1 VISPSQRFLPDNTEH
16 PQQTNIHAPGRIRT
30 RNPSKRSAADPRLR
44 QLGRWDRLDRPIK
57 HTKFKG
63 THCYYRYEACGL
75 ADSSMGNSTS
85 QAVHKRA
92 EGRQS
97 WNNSFPR
104 DPRAVR
110 SVKSPQNKV
119 LPERIP
125 GQRLRVTDNGA
136 ILQNGGTL
144 SGRRQ
149 IISLGERFGKHDQV
163 CTGFVMPTC
172 YYTAYSRGD
181 KYVLPPMQSKRV
193 G

>member
-1 VISPSQRFLPDNTEH
+1 
-16 PQQTNIHAPGRIRT
+16 
-30 RNPSKRSAADPRLR
+30 
-44 QLGRWDRLDRPIK
+44 
-57 HTKFKG
+57 
-63 THCYYRYEACGL
+63 
-75 ADSSMGNSTS
+75 MGNSTS

-104 DPRAVR
+104 DPRAIR
-110 SVKSPQNKV
+110 SVKTPQNKV

-149 IISLGERFGKHDQV
+149 IMSLGESFNKHDQV
-163 CTGFVMPTC
+163 CIGFELWLLLYC
-172 YYTAYSRGD
+172 
-181 KYVLPPMQSKRV
+181 L
-193 G
+193 

>member
-1 VISPSQRFLPDNTEH
+1 ML
-16 PQQTNIHAPGRIRT
+16 IHYNVSLFYIRH
-30 RNPSKRSAADPRLR
+30 
-44 QLGRWDRLDRPIK
+44 K
-57 HTKFKG
+57 HSNLKGKF
-63 THCYYRYEACGL
+63 CYHRYEACGL

-92 EGRQS
+92 DGRQS

-104 DPRAVR
+104 DPRAIR
-110 SVKSPQNKV
+110 SVKTPQNKV

-149 IISLGERFGKHDQV
+149 IMSLGESFNKHDQV
-163 CTGFVMPTC
+163 CTDFELWLLLYC
-172 YYTAYSRGD
+172 
-181 KYVLPPMQSKRV
+181 L
-193 G
+193 

>member
-1 VISPSQRFLPDNTEH
+1 VLSSWTIKPIIQD
-16 PQQTNIHAPGRIRT
+16 T
-30 RNPSKRSAADPRLR
+30 RNYEPK
-44 QLGRWDRLDRPIK
+44 
-57 HTKFKG
+57 
-63 THCYYRYEACGL
+63 THCYHRYEACCL

-85 QAVHKRA
+85 HAVQKRA

-104 DPRAVR
+104 DSHAIR
-110 SVKSPQNKV
+110 SVKAPQNKV

-149 IISLGERFGKHDQV
+149 GLSLGESFSTHDQV
-163 CTGFVMPTC
+163 CDGFELSGC
-172 YYTAYSRGD
+172 YFY
-181 KYVLPPMQSKRV
+181 K
-193 G
+193 

>member
-1 VISPSQRFLPDNTEH
+1 
-16 PQQTNIHAPGRIRT
+16 
-30 RNPSKRSAADPRLR
+30 
-44 QLGRWDRLDRPIK
+44 
-57 HTKFKG
+57 
-63 THCYYRYEACGL
+63 
-75 ADSSMGNSTS
+75 MGNSTS

-104 DPRAVR
+104 DPRAIR
-110 SVKSPQNKV
+110 SVKTPQNKV

-149 IISLGERFGKHDQV
+149 IMPLGESFSKHDQV
-163 CTGFVMPTC
+163 CTGFELSGC
-172 YYTAYSRGD
+172 YCTGYSKGD
-181 KYVLPPMQSKRV
+181 QLHICPLQSRRFHSF
-193 G
+193 